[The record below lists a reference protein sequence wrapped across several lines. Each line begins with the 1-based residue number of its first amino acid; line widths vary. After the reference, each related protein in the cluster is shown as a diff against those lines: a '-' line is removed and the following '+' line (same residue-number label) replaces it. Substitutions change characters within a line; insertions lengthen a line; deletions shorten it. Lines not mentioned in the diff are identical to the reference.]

1 MGLKLK
7 TCLIAIIIAFS
18 LLSLPIF
25 ALNNNDYEYI
35 YGVNNLLLL
44 GANDNCEPFYNFFI
58 VLTIDSVNK
67 NLILTSLH
75 KDSLSS
81 EYNKTLYDL
90 YLDSGEDC
98 LINSI
103 KHDFNI
109 NIDNYIVI
117 NKVALS
123 KIVDS
128 VQYVNLNNKSA
139 SGKDILD
146 FLNST
151 KSLNMYEHEKI
162 QMDIIQ
168 ELLYGFS
175 RLPFSNYPYV
185 IRETF
190 DYVKLNITPFRM
202 LSLGFSALSLKNY
215 KALQVQLP

>member
-1 MGLKLK
+1 MGLKLE

-18 LLSLPIF
+18 LLSSPIF

-35 YGVNNLLLL
+35 YGVNNLLLI

-58 VLTIDSVNK
+58 VLTIDSLNK
-67 NLILTSLH
+67 NLTLTSLH
-75 KDSLSS
+75 KNSFSS
-81 EYNKTLYDL
+81 ECNKTLYDL

-98 LINSI
+98 LIDSI

-109 NIDNYIVI
+109 NIDNYVVI
-117 NKVALS
+117 NKVALA

-128 VQYVNLNNKSA
+128 VQYVKLNNKSA

-151 KSLNMYEHEKI
+151 KYLNMYEQEKI
-162 QMDIIQ
+162 QMDVIQ

-190 DYVKLNITPFRM
+190 DYVELNITPFRM